1 VYTAASSDA
10 LVIVG
15 FQKAASAKKWES
27 YAHQGAMERR
37 KIYYVNY
44 AQYKINVLMAMIL

>member
-1 VYTAASSDA
+1 VDTTASADA

-27 YAHQGAMERR
+27 YAHQGAMDGR

-44 AQYKINVLMAMIL
+44 A